1 MNTHITTAELDAIA
15 RLGLDDLRECFSA
28 TPRAGSLDRAE
39 LTLKILRQGTSR
51 MSGENNRMAIAL
63 KVGKAANVPQDQQ
76 HVLWRQ
82 IVSSITGDDAEQKRV
97 AAKSEGKGHN

>member
-1 MNTHITTAELDAIA
+1 MAHITTNELDEIA

-28 TPRAGSLDRAE
+28 TPRAGSTERAE

-63 KVGKAANVPQDQQ
+63 KVGKAANIPQDQQ
-76 HVLWRQ
+76 QVLWKQ
-82 IVSSITGDDAEQKRV
+82 IVTSITGASDGDETKRIS
-97 AAKSEGKGHN
+97 ARGKGN